1 MKPAPVALVLLLVIA
16 AFAAG
21 FGYGRWY
28 GPKQGTTTL
37 EAKKPKGYHCPM
49 HPNFKSDKPGDCG
62 ICGMK
67 LVPDEE
73 SGQQATPAADRKVL
87 YYTDPRDP
95 KYRADVPGLNPET
108 GNDLVPVYEGDPASM
123 PSGTVRITP
132 DKQNLI
138 GVKYGVVASDTAGQ
152 TVRAA
157 GRVLADETRIAKV
170 QTRIEGWI
178 ERVFV
183 DFTGKYVQKGQPLLT
198 LYSPE
203 MLATQQEYLLALRS
217 RDVLSK
223 SPIVSMRGDGLVEAA
238 KRRMQLWK
246 LSEAEIKQI
255 EETGKPITNV
265 TVYSPVSGYVTQKN
279 ALSSQR
285 VTPETELYTIVDLSR
300 VWVMADVFEYETGAV
315 TMGQR
320 AVVTTAAHPG
330 RRFSATVSYIQPQV
344 NAETRTLQV
353 RLELDNPGMVLRPD
367 MFVDVELSTA
377 TKSRLLV
384 PVNAVLNSGLRQTVF
399 VDRGNGFLEPRQVQI
414 GRQFGDEIEILGG
427 LKSGER
433 IVTSGTFLIDAESQF
448 QSAGAQQ

>member
-1 MKPAPVALVLLLVIA
+1 MKPARVVLVLLLVAA
-16 AFAAG
+16 AFTAG
-21 FGYGRWY
+21 FGYAHWH
-28 GPKQGTTTL
+28 GTKP
-37 EAKKPKGYHCPM
+37 AVSDARKPKGYHCPM
-49 HPNFKSDKPGDCG
+49 HPDFRSDKPGDCG

-67 LVPDEE
+67 LVPDEDPA
-73 SGQQATPAADRKVL
+73 QTAAVPAANRKVL
-87 YYTDPRDP
+87 YYTDPHDP
-95 KYRADVPGLNPET
+95 KYKADKPGLNPET
-108 GNDLVPVYEGDPASM
+108 GNDLVPVYEDDPSQM
-123 PSGTVRITP
+123 PQGTIRISP
-132 DKQNLI
+132 DKQHLI
-138 GVKYGVVASDTAGQ
+138 GVKYGTVASDTAGQ

-217 RDVLSK
+217 RDVLNNS
-223 SPIVSMRGDGLVEAA
+223 SVSSLRRDSNGLVEAA
-238 KRRMQLWK
+238 RRRMQLWK

-255 EETGKPITNV
+255 EDTGKPITNV

-330 RRFSATVSYIQPQV
+330 RRFPATVSYIQPQI

-353 RLELDNPGMVLRPD
+353 RLELDNPGLALKPD

-384 PVNAVLNSGLRQTVF
+384 PVDAVLNTGLRQTVF
-399 VDRGNGFLEPRQVQI
+399 VDRGNGFLEPRQVQV
-414 GRQFGDEIEILGG
+414 GRQFANEIEILSG
-427 LKSGER
+427 LKGGER
-433 IVTSGTFLIDAESQF
+433 IVTAGTFLIDAESQL
-448 QSAGAQQ
+448 QSAGTR

>member
-1 MKPAPVALVLLLVIA
+1 MKPLRVILVLFVVAA

-28 GPKQGTTTL
+28 GTKPVVS

-49 HPNFKSDKPGDCG
+49 HPDFRSDKPGDCG

-73 SGQQATPAADRKVL
+73 PAATAAALTADRKVL
-87 YYTDPRDP
+87 YYTDPHDP
-95 KYRADVPGLNPET
+95 KYKADKPGLNPET
-108 GNDLVPVYEGDPASM
+108 GNDLVPVYEDDPTQM
-123 PSGTVRITP
+123 PEGTVRISP
-132 DKQNLI
+132 DKQQLI
-138 GVKYGVVASDTAGQ
+138 GVKYGIVASDTAGR

-157 GRVLADETRIAKV
+157 GRVVADETRVARV
-170 QTRIEGWI
+170 QTRVEGWI

-217 RDVLSK
+217 RDVLNN
-223 SPIVSMRGDGLVEAA
+223 SPVATLRRDSNGLVEAA
-238 KRRMQLWK
+238 RRRMQLWK

-255 EETGKPITNV
+255 EETGKPITNI

-300 VWVMADVFEYETGAV
+300 VWVMADVFEYETGSV
-315 TMGQR
+315 QLGQR
-320 AVVTTAAHPG
+320 AIVTTAAHPG
-330 RRFSATVSYIQPQV
+330 RRFPATVSYIQPQL
-344 NAETRTLQV
+344 NPESRTLQI
-353 RLELDNPGMVLRPD
+353 RLELDNPGLVLKPD
-367 MFVDVELSTA
+367 MFVEVEFSTG
-377 TKSRLLV
+377 TKSRVLV
-384 PVNAVLNSGLRQTVF
+384 PVNAVLNTGLRQTVF
-399 VDRGNGFLEPRQVQI
+399 VDRGNGFLEPRQVQV
-414 GRQFGDEIEILGG
+414 GRQFGNEIEILGG
-427 LKSGER
+427 LKAGER
-433 IVTSGTFLIDAESQF
+433 IVTAGTFLIDAESQL
-448 QSAGAQQ
+448 QSAGSR